1 MSDVPPLQ
9 PTPDERSRPFFD
21 GAAAG
26 RLMLQ
31 HCSDCE
37 TWHYPVRARCSAC
50 GGTRIEWRE
59 ASGHGVL
66 YTHGQLRRVYHPD
79 HEDRVPICL
88 ALVDL
93 DEGVRMNANL
103 VQVGSRSVRAGMA
116 VEVTF
121 VAVGGAEG
129 EGVPVPVFRPAER

>member
-1 MSDVPPLQ
+1 MSETPPLQ
-9 PTPDERSRPFFD
+9 PVPDERSKPFFD

-31 HCSDCE
+31 HCSSCE
-37 TWHYPVRARCSAC
+37 TWHYPVRTRCWAC

-59 ASGHGVL
+59 ASGRGVL
-66 YTHGQLRRVYHPD
+66 YTHGWLRRVYHPD
-79 HEDRVPICL
+79 HEARVPICL

-93 DEGVRMNANL
+93 DEGVRMSANL
-103 VQVGSRSVRAGMA
+103 VDAEPASVRAGMA

-121 VAVGGAEG
+121 LPVGD
-129 EGVPVPVFRPAER
+129 GVPVPVFRPAAS